1 MKTVATL
8 VAALGLTTTFAG
20 GAFAAQHEMDLTTTN
35 CAEYLTMDEE
45 TQMGVAE
52 MAAADMEGMDA
63 EEVANELMEVC
74 NQDDEDTA
82 TISLQDAL
90 APGGE

>member
-45 TQMGVAE
+45 TQIDDLQIFVPMPVDELDLIDEPTMGS
-52 MAAADMEGMDA
+52 
-63 EEVANELMEVC
+63 
-74 NQDDEDTA
+74 DTP
-82 TISLQDAL
+82 IRRR
-90 APGGE
+90 G